1 MKPGMHD
8 LTPIDLDTIHKALN
22 GVDLRDYVAEVVW
35 LCEKLGLDDPS
46 WFAEERIRER
56 VNQYHFG
63 PPSDLAEPAY

>member
-8 LTPIDLDTIHKALN
+8 LTPIDLDTIHKAQN

-46 WFAEERIRER
+46 WFAEEGIRAR
-56 VNQYHFG
+56 VNQYRSG